1 MHVASASRT
10 PIAKST
16 TVFNPVDEDALLRLT
31 TCLANG
37 GYDKEVGIM
46 VQLNRRFWNNEQIW
60 DAYKDVRGG
69 GKDGRTRLLHAAES
83 GNLSRL
89 IFYLDRGAKVNMGS
103 LKSGTC
109 ALMLA
114 CQNGHLKIVRELC
127 ERGANVNAAKT
138 DNGFTALMSASLEG
152 HLEIVRELCEHGA
165 NANAARTDDGY
176 TALMIASH
184 EGHLEIVRELCEC
197 GAKLLGRIMV

>member
-1 MHVASASRT
+1 MHVASAST

-16 TVFNPVDEDALLRLT
+16 TVFHPVDEDALLRLT

-103 LKSGTC
+103 LKSGTF
-109 ALMLA
+109 ALISA
-114 CQNGHLKIVRELC
+114 SKNGHLEMIRVLC
-127 ERGANVNAAKT
+127 ERGANVNAART
-138 DNGFTALMSASLEG
+138 DDGFTALMFASQNGRLKV
-152 HLEIVRELCEHGA
+152 VRELCEHGA
-165 NANAARTDDGY
+165 NVNAARTNYGF
-176 TALMIASH
+176 TALIYASH
-184 EGHLEIVRELCEC
+184 NGHL
-197 GAKLLGRIMV
+197 